1 MDREVAKELFA
12 ACEKSLAALNDAE
25 AAIRRITDDEERRD
39 LMRAL
44 SNVVVGV
51 LSQIRA
57 PVRQQY
63 PELEPPEV
71 LGPPDTDLSDEE
83 QEAVSKLRP
92 SDVELIDRALLS
104 ECATSW
110 RKVARVV
117 GTTMISLDAKIQDVP
132 DGYYAQRVASLVA
145 SGKLVSQGNLEHMRF
160 SEVRLAGGQRS
171 AA

>member
-1 MDREVAKELFA
+1 MDRDVAEELFA
-12 ACEKSLAALNDAE
+12 ACERAIAALTDAE
-25 AAIRRITDDEERRD
+25 HAIRRISDAEERKE

-44 SNVVVGV
+44 SSPIVGV
-51 LSQIRA
+51 LSQVRA
-57 PVRQQY
+57 PVVRQF

-83 QEAVSKLRP
+83 QEAVSKLK
-92 SDVELIDRALLS
+92 SSQVELIDRALLS

-117 GTTMISLDAKIQDVP
+117 GAAMNSLKAQALGVP
-132 DGYYAQRVASLVA
+132 DAYYAQRVELLVN
-145 SGKLVSQGNLEHMRF
+145 SGQLESQGNLEYMRF
-160 SEVRLAGGQRS
+160 SEVRLAGGQG